1 MSLCK
6 VYKSHILY
14 SPSELLAM
22 DSDQL
27 LLGCCQQVAF
37 GMHYLSCK
45 KFVHRDLAARNV
57 LVAKDGI
64 CKVNVAI
71 ICIPIIKSVCVLC
84 VIVGID
90 KCVHALKEE
99 ARANFGLHT
108 KAKI

>member
-1 MSLCK
+1 
-6 VYKSHILY
+6 
-14 SPSELLAM
+14 
-22 DSDQL
+22 
-27 LLGCCQQVAF
+27 
-37 GMHYLSCK
+37 MHYLSCK